1 MMFHNELLLKVL
13 IVLIITIFSFLSPP
27 LLLSDDGKK
36 QSDCIDKAV
45 ERIIELRSLPEK
57 QYLLTLDNQIILLED
72 FYNICDFYF
81 PQCVI
86 FRKFYYWHSEVKVVV
101 SEIETRIVKHKIR
114 CYHNP
119 LSIFC
124 PGRYNLKNTHGDVSE
139 FYDSDGVFMG
149 IAVYMGDGEYCPLP
163 HLGYKKYD

>member
-1 MMFHNELLLKVL
+1 MMFHSELFLKVL
-13 IVLIITIFSFLSPP
+13 IILVIVNFSFLSLPS
-27 LLLSDDGKK
+27 LLSDDGKK
-36 QSDCIDKAV
+36 QSDCIDRTV

-101 SEIETRIVKHKIR
+101 SETETRIVKHKIR

-119 LSIFC
+119 LSIYC
-124 PGRYNLKNTHGDVSE
+124 PERYDSKKTHGDVSE
-139 FYDSDGVFMG
+139 LYDQKGNFMG
-149 IAVYMGDGEYCPLP
+149 IAVYMGDGKYCPLI
-163 HLGYKKYD
+163 HLGYKKGD